1 MRGVVLALDTWLDPN
16 HQVPSPVYL
25 DACDWEAFVDWLAQ
39 DPSRAQKLRDGTWRV
54 CLFKAQL
61 NRHYGSN
68 GQRNRRLTELGIEL
82 DKANLH
88 QSDEMFIAEVL
99 RVYFHSDS
107 TARPQAE
114 LLALARRR
122 AGNGEVAI
130 ISQHWAFWRIPLV
143 DTYFVPGH
151 PLKGHDDLP
160 AQFDFLRDFDI
171 HRELAQAVRH
181 RLDTVPYGDTV
192 LAAIIALRDHIRRMS
207 GLQQDGRP
215 LMEQAFSTDG
225 TRLRLNPLTDPNP
238 RGSQQNEQR
247 GFQELY
253 CGVMTGLRNPLVHEG
268 ADSAFAKT
276 RYPNKKTLFKYLS
289 FLSIL
294 FERADGPLP

>member
-39 DPSRAQKLRDGTWRV
+39 DPSRVRQLQDGVWQVR
-54 CLFKAQL
+54 LFKDQL
-61 NRHYGSN
+61 NRYFGSN
-68 GQRNRRLTELGIEL
+68 GQRTKKLRELGIEL
-82 DKANLH
+82 DETRPR
-88 QSDEMFIAEVL
+88 QCDEMFITEAL
-99 RVYFHSDS
+99 RVYFHNDPS
-107 TARPQAE
+107 ARPQAE
-114 LLALARRR
+114 LLALARRQ
-122 AGNGEVAI
+122 AGNGWINV
-130 ISQHWAFWRIPLV
+130 ISQHQGFWRIPMV
-143 DTYFVPGH
+143 NAYFIDYGN
-151 PLKGHDDLP
+151 LKGWSDLP

-215 LMEQAFSTDG
+215 LVEQAFSTDG